1 MYSLEQFATMFSDKV
16 RMDAYSTAIA
26 KSVRRNDAVMDLG
39 CGREFLR
46 CWPARLARGASTRL
60 I

>member
-26 KSVRRNDAVMDLG
+26 KSVRPNDAVMDLG
-39 CGREFLR
+39 